1 MSTYLGQP
9 LGYKSAD
16 TQTDR
21 QKIPPKIVLKIFIL
35 RGWHICAIWHP
46 DFLWNRCVSLKIGK
60 TKIQFL
66 EKNLAL
72 LWGLSITAKTQNLFP
87 KILFCIF
94 QLRGWHIF
102 AMWHP
107 DFLWNRCASLDIGK
121 AKNTISAN
129 MSVCSCFCRKTN
141 WSHKNFQRIGKE
153 FDCFSKAFQRTW

>member
-21 QKIPPKIVLKIFIL
+21 QTIPPKILLKISNL

-66 EKNLAL
+66 EKKLGPAVKLIYYRKKPKFISKNFILYFPIARL
-72 LWGLSITAKTQNLFP
+72 THLCHVASRLSL
-87 KILFCIF
+87 
-94 QLRGWHIF
+94 
-102 AMWHP
+102 
-107 DFLWNRCASLDIGK
+107 NRCASLEIGT
-121 AKNTISAN
+121 AKNPISGN
-129 MSVCSCFCRKTN
+129 MSVCSCFCRKII
-141 WSHKNFQRIGKE
+141 WSHKNFQGIGKE
-153 FDCFSKAFQRTW
+153 VDCFSKAFQRTW